1 MMNIHEHQVKF
12 MKDFEKQG
20 GVSFIILFYS
30 HKNEMYYIPFCD
42 IEKFYER
49 SINGGRKS
57 FRFDEIDK
65 KYKIKSAPG
74 ILVHYLET
82 INIDLESREE

>member
-1 MMNIHEHQVKF
+1 
-12 MKDFEKQG
+12 
-20 GVSFIILFYS
+20 
-30 HKNEMYYIPFCD
+30 MYYIPFCD

-65 KYKIKSAPG
+65 KYKGEKFEVVLYQGESTKS
-74 ILVHYLET
+74 
-82 INIDLESREE
+82 ESFLAKQPQ